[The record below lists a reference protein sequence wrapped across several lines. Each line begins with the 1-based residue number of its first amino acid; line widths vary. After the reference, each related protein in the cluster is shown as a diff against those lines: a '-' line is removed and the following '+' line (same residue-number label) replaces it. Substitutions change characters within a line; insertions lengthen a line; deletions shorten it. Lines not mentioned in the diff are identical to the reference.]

1 MSLYKKLILSIKS
14 GGDRALLLK
23 KNIFQIFIYRTINVF
38 VSFLIVPITI
48 NYLNSYDY
56 GIWLTISSFMV
67 WIELMDLGI
76 ANGLR
81 NKLTESI
88 ALGNKKLSKE
98 YVSSA
103 YFFLT
108 IIACLIFLTFLL
120 ISVFVDW
127 GKMLNINGNS
137 NIQLI
142 FVVVIFFF
150 SLRFIF
156 KTIGTI
162 LIADHKPNI
171 DALLSALG
179 SLLSLLIVFILTK
192 FTEGS
197 LLVVSIVLSSI
208 PLLIYL
214 LASVRIF
221 KSNYEFMSPSFSN
234 IKKDLIKILL
244 ALGSRFFIIQ
254 ISCLLIYSS
263 INMLIIR
270 WFGADAVT
278 QYNIAYKYFYT
289 IILAFTIIVTPLWS
303 AFTDA
308 FVRGDLDWI
317 KRVVQKVQ
325 LIAVFF
331 IAISFFLVLIA
342 DQFYDLWVGDLID
355 VPFSMTIAVFV
366 YVIIY
371 ILLSTYNY
379 VINGSGKVYLQ
390 TIISF
395 FTLILFIPT
404 AYVLSFYL
412 NLGSIGVIYA
422 SSLMQLPLLVAAYV
436 QYKKL
441 VNKKLTGIWGK

>member
-1 MSLYKKLILSIKS
+1 MSLYNKLALLIKS
-14 GGDRALLLK
+14 GGDRAMLLK
-23 KNIFQIFIYRTINVF
+23 KNILHIFLYRAINVI

-56 GIWLTISSFMV
+56 GIWLTLSSFMV

-88 ALGNKKLSKE
+88 ALGNKQLSKE

-108 IIACLIFLTFLL
+108 IIASLIFLAFLL

-127 GKMLNINGNS
+127 GNVLNIDGNS

-142 FVVVIFFF
+142 FVIVIFFF

-192 FTEGS
+192 FTVGS
-197 LLVVSIVLSSI
+197 LLIVSIVLSSI
-208 PLLIYL
+208 PLIIYL

-221 KSNYEFMSPSFSN
+221 KSNYKFMSPSFSN
-234 IKKDLIKILL
+234 IKKDLIKMLL
-244 ALGSRFFIIQ
+244 TLGSRFFIIQ

-263 INMLIIR
+263 INLLIIR
-270 WFGADAVT
+270 WFGANAVT

-289 IILAFTIIVTPLWS
+289 VILAFTIIITPLWS

-308 FVRGDLDWI
+308 FVKGDLNWI
-317 KRVVQKVQ
+317 KGVVQKVQ
-325 LIAVFF
+325 LVAVLF
-331 IAISFFLVLIA
+331 ILASIFLVLISN
-342 DQFYDLWVGDLID
+342 QFYSFWVGDVISI
-355 VPFSMTIAVFV
+355 PYSMTIAVCI
-366 YVIIY
+366 YVIMY

-379 VINGSGKVYLQ
+379 VINGAGKVYIQ
-390 TIISF
+390 TIISI

-404 AYVLSFYL
+404 AYVFSFYF
-412 NLGSIGVIYA
+412 GFGVMGVIYA
-422 SSLMQLPLLVAAYV
+422 SSLMQLPLIIAAYI

-441 VNKKLTGIWGK
+441 VNNKLKGVWDK